1 MRSMPELM
9 LVEEAAERAAVQL
22 RSLMTLLKLSFDA
35 GEIDARR
42 IAHGGRVVDPE
53 ASCYFGEARRLLL
66 RPEPN
71 MERGYLALCFAAR
84 REPECYGPT
93 FAALDDLLFEGARAA
108 AAAEIAAAE
117 TSPDHRSA

>member
-9 LVEEAAERAAVQL
+9 LVEEAASRAAAQL
-22 RSLMTLLKLSFDA
+22 HSLMSLLQLSFEA
-35 GEIDARR
+35 GELDARR
-42 IAHGGRVVDPE
+42 IALGGRIIDPE

-71 MERGYLALCFAAR
+71 MERAYLALCFAAR

-93 FAALDDLLFEGARAA
+93 FAALDDLLTEGARAA
-108 AAAEIAAAE
+108 AAAELAGAD
-117 TSPDHRSA
+117 TSQHPSA